1 MSDLNFISSINTYR
15 ISMNNFNLFMS
26 MFNTVDELYN
36 SLHDSYGD
44 AYVTEDELKMIL
56 NDFLNSMRN
65 QLNISVE
72 KAGINPK

>member
-1 MSDLNFISSINTYR
+1 
-15 ISMNNFNLFMS
+15 

>member
-1 MSDLNFISSINTYR
+1 
-15 ISMNNFNLFMS
+15 MNNFNLFMS

-44 AYVTEDELKMIL
+44 AYITEDQLNMIL